1 MNDASSFEPPEPV
14 PIGLTMLKIARD
26 ANSTTS
32 HLHPLLSKLF
42 PQANMRNDI
51 IGQKRLETLNDK
63 LARVVHVMEQRA
75 VEKKERP
82 KKNELK
88 DDSSMSSPAVK
99 TIVALTTVPV
109 GGSVM
114 SLRDEKGHESVLIG
128 YSRCQLVRASR
139 SPFALL
145 PPSTMRDLVSV
156 TPEIVA
162 PFPRRHP
169 PSRVIHNMDE
179 E

>member
-1 MNDASSFEPPEPV
+1 MIKVSS
-14 PIGLTMLKIARD
+14 TMDSAP
-26 ANSTTS
+26 S
-32 HLHPLLSKLF
+32 HLHPLISKLF
-42 PQANMRNDI
+42 PSHSMRNEL
-51 IGQKRLETLNDK
+51 IGQRQLEMYTLNDK
-63 LARVVHVMEQRA
+63 LAEVVHEMEEGA
-75 VEKKERP
+75 MEKRERP
-82 KKNELK
+82 KKRSHKEEE
-88 DDSSMSSPAVK
+88 SMESRPAVK

-128 YSRCQLVRASR
+128 YSRHQLVRASR

-145 PPSTMRDLVSV
+145 PPPTMRDIVNG

-169 PSRVIHNMDE
+169 PTRMSTIHYEDD
-179 E
+179 